1 MIEEAERELEH
12 ESIKQEEAK
21 KYHPEIIT
29 VDNSF
34 IEVTGN
40 RIKPDLTEVIEP
52 ESDESKKKTYMI
64 KDRTGQIQVK
74 ARE

>member
-1 MIEEAERELEH
+1 MIEQAEH
-12 ESIKQEEAK
+12 ELAQEAIKQEEAK
-21 KYHPEIIT
+21 KYHPVET
-29 VDNSF
+29 TANSYT
-34 IEVTGN
+34 EVTGD

-52 ESDESKKKTYMI
+52 ETEESKKKTYMI